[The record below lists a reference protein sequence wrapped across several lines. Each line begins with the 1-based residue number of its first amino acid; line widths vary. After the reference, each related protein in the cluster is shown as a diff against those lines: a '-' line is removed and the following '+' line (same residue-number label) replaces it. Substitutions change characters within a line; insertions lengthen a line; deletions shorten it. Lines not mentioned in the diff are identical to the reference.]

1 MGNCLA
7 GESCIFSHDP
17 AQLMGQ
23 LNLESTNAILQSS
36 TQFNNPSLQ
45 VQDHDNFPSLHQ
57 NGGSQWPVSP
67 RMSPLMLSGAQQN
80 SNGYF
85 QSNRKSYENR
95 NNRLSGLSSSPA
107 SNSSRPNSRP
117 QSRSQTP
124 LVPAVHD
131 DDAFPSLAMGL
142 KGPKKHHGKRGG
154 HGHHKEN
161 TPSTLADVVAMSP
174 GSPSFSPSRKGHH
187 IRKGSYQLTREAA
200 TAAAAIPPPQHV
212 PWLETG
218 SKTNQAYMK
227 ARQEAFKHGGLRNKF
242 LQSAAQ
248 AWNRS
253 DARAAKAL
261 SLRGQSENDLMRKA
275 HREAA
280 RILYEDRNTSSATNN
295 NAETYVDLHGLHP
308 EEAIEYLEQA
318 LVKQQKNH
326 NLAIDSTSPY
336 LYAIVGTGHHSKG
349 GKDKVGKAV
358 RQWLGEWRY
367 AVREFSVQGDTLG
380 GLLGIDVRSFDKG
393 NGNGGGT
400 GGVAESGD
408 GVRSLLG
415 DKVKTVRHGDLKGAR
430 IGVR

>member
-36 TQFNNPSLQ
+36 PHLNKPSLQ
-45 VQDHDNFPSLHQ
+45 VQDLDNFPALQQ
-57 NGGSQWPVSP
+57 NAGNQWPGSPLVSP
-67 RMSPLMLSGAQQN
+67 LLLSGGPQN
-80 SNGYF
+80 PNGYF
-85 QSNRKSYENR
+85 PSNRKTSDNR
-95 NNRLSGLSSSPA
+95 NHRLSGIPASPA
-107 SNSSRPNSRP
+107 LNGSRPNSRH

-124 LVPAVHD
+124 SLPGVND
-131 DDAFPSLAMGL
+131 DDAFPSLAAGL

-154 HGHHKEN
+154 HGHHKDN
-161 TPSTLADVVAMSP
+161 VIPNTLADVVSMAP
-174 GSPSFSPSRKGHH
+174 SPSLGPTRKGHD
-187 IRKGSYQLTREAA
+187 RKGSSYFSRE
-200 TAAAAIPPPQHV
+200 TSAAANAIPPPHHV

-218 SKTNQAYMK
+218 SKTNQAYLK

-261 SLRGQSENDLMRKA
+261 SLRGQSENDLMRKS

-280 RILYEDRNTSSATNN
+280 RILYEERNAPGNPNT
-295 NAETYVDLHGLHP
+295 ETYIDLHGLHP

-318 LVKQQKNH
+318 LVRQRKNH
-326 NLAIDSTSPY
+326 TLAIGGADGRSSPY

-358 RQWLGEWRY
+358 RGWIGEWKY
-367 AVREFSVQGDTLG
+367 AAKEFSVAGDSLG
-380 GLLGIDVRSFDKG
+380 GLLGIDVRSYDKG
-393 NGNGGGT
+393 HGSTEAETVDDDDDVDGGLKHHPV
-400 GGVAESGD
+400 GG
-408 GVRSLLG
+408 
-415 DKVKTVRHGDLKGAR
+415 KVQVMRRKD
-430 IGVR
+430 I